1 MPQNGYWRKNSDTA
15 LTLWRS
21 FQEQVMNEALFE
33 NDACIVINKRCGED
47 GQKPKGLPSLR
58 PVHRLDTPAS
68 GCLLL
73 AKTPNAAAF
82 LSAAFS
88 RNIKAEPASALIEK
102 RYWAIVEMPD
112 SDIPEGEEL
121 IHWISFDR
129 TRNKSFAHDEEGP
142 GRKKAVL
149 RYRQAGKG
157 DRYLFLEIDLITG
170 RHHQIRAQLAAL
182 GLHIKGDL
190 KYGARRSEKSGG
202 IRLHAYSLRFP
213 NPLAPEETVE
223 VKALPPLMDSLWEA
237 FSEISHTKA
246 RREEELGSSPN

>member
-1 MPQNGYWRKNSDTA
+1 
-15 LTLWRS
+15 
-21 FQEQVMNEALFE
+21 MNEILFE
-33 NDACIVINKRCGED
+33 NDACIVINKCCGED
-47 GQKPKGLPSLR
+47 GQKPSGLPSLR

-73 AKTPNAAAF
+73 AKTPKAAAF

-88 RNIKAEPASALIEK
+88 HSMEADLSSSIIEK
-102 RYWAIVEMPD
+102 CYWAIVEMPENAL
-112 SDIPEGEEL
+112 PENAPLESREL

-129 TRNKSFAHDEEGP
+129 ARNKSFAHAQAGP
-142 GRKKAVL
+142 DRKKAVL
-149 RYRQAGKG
+149 RYCQAGKG

-190 KYGARRSEKSGG
+190 KYGARRSERSGG

-213 NPLAPEETVE
+213 NPLAPKETIE
-223 VKALPPLMDSLWEA
+223 VNALPPMMDTLWEA

-246 RREEELGSSPN
+246 QRYGRH